1 MNNFDSHLKK
11 CAKEDDFE
19 VPESVIKKIEET
31 LSSLPEKIIRPRKK
45 SYASSI
51 IGIAACL
58 ALVFLVVL
66 PNCSVAYAKALEN
79 VPVLNR
85 IIDVV
90 TIRNY
95 TYRDNNHELD
105 LSVPNV
111 EGTSPAENY
120 INKSVDELT
129 SILANKF
136 EDDRKLYGDKVKS
149 SIYSDYSVVTNNDQW
164 FTLKIRVNEVTA
176 TNNIYFKYYHIDK
189 ISGKIVELS
198 DLAEDNSFY
207 SKLNAEIKR
216 QMKAEMDADSEKI
229 YWLDGDESGND
240 YIVQGENHNFYW
252 AENGDLVIVFDKYE
266 VSPGYMGTPE
276 FAISKSVLGDSLS
289 AKYR

>member
-19 VPESVIKKIEET
+19 VPESVSRKIEDT
-31 LSSLPEKIIRPRKK
+31 LSSLPEKMVKPRKK
-45 SYASSI
+45 SYTASI
-51 IGIAACL
+51 IGMAACL

-66 PNCSVAYAKALEN
+66 PNCSSAYAKALEN

-85 IIDVV
+85 IVDVV
-90 TIRNY
+90 TIMNY
-95 TYRDNNHELD
+95 SYRDDNHELD
-105 LSVPNV
+105 INVPSV
-111 EGTSPAENY
+111 EGTSTAENF

-129 SILANKF
+129 TILADKF
-136 EDDRKLYGDKVKS
+136 EDELELYGDEVRS
-149 SIYSDYSVVTNNDQW
+149 SIYVDYDVVTNNDNW
-164 FTLKIRVNEVTA
+164 FTLKIRVNELTA
-176 TNNIYFKYYHIDK
+176 TSNIYFKYYHIDK
-189 ISGKIVELS
+189 ISGQIVELS

-216 QMKAEMDADSEKI
+216 QMEAEMAADSEKT

-252 AENGDLVIVFDKYE
+252 AKNGDMVIVFDKYE

-276 FAISKSVLGDSLS
+276 FAISKSILGESLS